1 MKTKLLSIT
10 LLASLVVLALASCGR
25 LTDAQ
30 ITTFEKS
37 IDKLEEKYKELTPGE
52 LEKAINLC
60 EKQLEL
66 LTDSDREFTKEQNNR
81 IANLTGRYH
90 RLLLKI
96 EIYTKANEIFES
108 SEGESVLEYIRGLLL
123 GNNVKEILK
132 EEDGI

>member
-1 MKTKLLSIT
+1 M
-10 LLASLVVLALASCGR
+10 
-25 LTDAQ
+25 
-30 ITTFEKS
+30 
-37 IDKLEEKYKELTPGE
+37 
-52 LEKAINLC
+52 EKAINLC